1 MEQKKRMVSRGSGA
15 AIGAICAAV
24 LLALT
29 LGVALWGSLGMIDTQ
44 TASQG
49 AHTLRDSIQDAA
61 VQCYAIEGQYPASV
75 EYLEE
80 NYGISVNHDDY
91 DIIYEVYA
99 ENVPPTVEVRAKANE

>member
-1 MEQKKRMVSRGSGA
+1 MARSEAKAKSWLSGTMVGIAVA
-15 AIGAICAAV
+15 AIMLVAA
-24 LLALT
+24 LS
-29 LGVALWGSLGMIDTQ
+29 VALWGSLGVIDVQ

-49 AHTLRDSIQDAA
+49 AHTLRDSIRDAA
-61 VQCYAIEGQYPASV
+61 VQCYAIEGQYPSSV

-99 ENVPPTVEVRAKANE
+99 ENVPPTVEVRVRDE